1 MQQVHFALEEISY
14 SFTNFI
20 EFDRLENVKK
30 ISYMRCGMEKEKWC
44 YINSGKCSPAF
55 NMALDECLLNWQSEK
70 KMPPTIRFY
79 EWEVPTLTVG
89 YFQRVSK
96 EIDMD
101 AVHSNGFGFVRRQTG
116 GRGVL
121 HDKELTYSVIVSEE
135 HPNMPKTVTEAYR
148 VISQGLLD
156 GFKALGLEA
165 YFAVPKTAEER
176 DNLKNP
182 RSAVCFDA
190 PSWYEIVVEGRK
202 IAGSAQTR
210 QKGVILQHGSIP
222 LEIDLDML
230 YDLFLFPNER
240 VKERMKKMFSSKAIA
255 INELTDRTFTIQQL
269 IDAFHIGFEK
279 GLNAELVPYELTEE
293 QLHEVQT
300 LAKEKYESDEWNYK
314 K

>member
-1 MQQVHFALEEISY
+1 ME
-14 SFTNFI
+14 
-20 EFDRLENVKK
+20 
-30 ISYMRCGMEKEKWC
+30 MEKWY

-70 KMPPTIRFY
+70 TMLPTIRFY

-89 YFQRVSK
+89 YFQRVAKDIDLEEVKRK
-96 EIDMD
+96 EL
-101 AVHSNGFGFVRRQTG
+101 GFVRRQTG

-135 HPNMPKTVTEAYR
+135 HPSMPKTVTEAYR
-148 VISQGLLD
+148 VISQGLLE

-165 YFAVPKTAEER
+165 YYAVPKTEADRE
-176 DNLKNP
+176 NLKNP
-182 RSAVCFDA
+182 RSGVCFDA

-222 LEIDLDML
+222 LEIDLDEL
-230 YDLFLFPNER
+230 YDLFLFPNEK
-240 VKERMKKMFSSKAIA
+240 VKARMKSMFSSKAVA
-255 INELTDRTFTIQQL
+255 INDLTNRTFTIQQL
-269 IDAFHIGFEK
+269 VEAFETGFAK
-279 GLNAELVPYELTEE
+279 GLNVELVPYELTEE
-293 QLHEVQT
+293 QLREVET